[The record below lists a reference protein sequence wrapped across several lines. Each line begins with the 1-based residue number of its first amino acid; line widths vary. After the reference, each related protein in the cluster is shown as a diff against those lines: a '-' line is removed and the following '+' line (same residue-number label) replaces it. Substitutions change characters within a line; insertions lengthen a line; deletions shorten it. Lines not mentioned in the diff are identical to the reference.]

1 MLKSVQ
7 LYAENLNMPPVYICF
22 CFGIVVLYIIKIVIF
37 SLNQLLSAHL
47 YLKKKIVDSGFGG
60 DQGSWC

>member
-7 LYAENLNMPPVYICF
+7 LYAKNLNMPPVYISF
-22 CFGIVVLYIIKIVIF
+22 SFGIVVLYIIKIVMF

-47 YLKKKIVDSGFGG
+47 Y
-60 DQGSWC
+60 